1 MLLRAPPRVSLFLLF
16 SVGGVGDGLDA
27 SVGAH
32 RRSPLVLGL
41 GELCSSRR
49 ECEVGLPSSFCG
61 SRRRRAHRRR
71 DGLSAAL
78 TPGLPVPSFC
88 SCFQRR

>member
-32 RRSPLVLGL
+32 RRSLLVLGL
-41 GELCSSRR
+41 GEFCVAL
-49 ECEVGLPSSFCG
+49 VGSARLVCLLPFAVLVVVELVG
-61 SRRRRAHRRR
+61 
-71 DGLSAAL
+71 GGMVSAWL
-78 TPGLPVPSFC
+78 
-88 SCFQRR
+88 